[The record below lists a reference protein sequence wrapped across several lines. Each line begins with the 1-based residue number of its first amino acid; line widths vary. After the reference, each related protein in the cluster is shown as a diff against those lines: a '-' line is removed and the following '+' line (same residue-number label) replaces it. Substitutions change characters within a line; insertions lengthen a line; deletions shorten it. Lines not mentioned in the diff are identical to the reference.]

1 MRTAGPVVHR
11 LVRPHVAWG
20 RAATRRAIE
29 HRTAVNKAI
38 PATAVAAAL
47 LLTGCAASSSPVD
60 NAPDAPAGTTAP
72 SQTAA
77 APESQPAA
85 TSENDMTADF
95 KTANSGAAWV
105 GQIKSA
111 TATEPGRI
119 KIETSI
125 VDPRGADGSEPA
137 RTAIAICEAAVAV
150 FGPSYV
156 AVMEDDGTHFV
167 LFGHPSVPAGACTEV

>member
-1 MRTAGPVVHR
+1 M
-11 LVRPHVAWG
+11 
-20 RAATRRAIE
+20 
-29 HRTAVNKAI
+29 NKAI

-60 NAPDAPAGTTAP
+60 TALAAPSGTTAA

-77 APESQPAA
+77 APESLPAA
-85 TSENDMTADF
+85 TSGADKTADF
-95 KTANSGAAWV
+95 TTANAGAAWV
-105 GQIKSA
+105 GEIKSA
-111 TATEPGRI
+111 TATEPGRM

-137 RTAIAICEAAVAV
+137 RTAIAICEAAVAI

-156 AVMEDDGTHFV
+156 AVMEDDGTHFA